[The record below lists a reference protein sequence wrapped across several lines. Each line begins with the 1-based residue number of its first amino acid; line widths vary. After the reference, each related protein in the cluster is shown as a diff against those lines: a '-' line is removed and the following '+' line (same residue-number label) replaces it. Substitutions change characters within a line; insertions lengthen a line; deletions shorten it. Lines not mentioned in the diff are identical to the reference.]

1 MAALTTLL
9 KFIAP
14 VPILVGL
21 MHLVLGLQTD
31 VLLGANV
38 AAELLN
44 DPVLDSQNRFYGAIF
59 MGYGALIFL
68 CTTNLRQHATLFRIL
83 SGGVF
88 LGGLA
93 RVVSIAL
100 HGVPSTPV
108 LGLVAIERFG
118 VPLLV
123 WWHSRVLQQG
133 LRLG

>member
-59 MGYGALIFL
+59 IGYGALIFL
-68 CTTNLRQHATLFRIL
+68 GTTNLRQHATLFRIL

-100 HGVPSTPV
+100 HGVPSTPCLV
-108 LGLVAIERFG
+108 L
-118 VPLLV
+118 
-123 WWHSRVLQQG
+123 SRSNASVS
-133 LRLG
+133 RC

>member
-9 KFIAP
+9 KFIAAI
-14 VPILVGL
+14 PILVGL
-21 MHLVLGLQTD
+21 MHIVLGLQTD

-38 AAELLN
+38 AAELLT

-68 CTTNLRQHATLFRIL
+68 CSTNLRQHATLFRIL

-93 RVVSIAL
+93 RVISIVL

-108 LGLVAIERFG
+108 LGLIVIELLG

-123 WWHSRVLQQG
+123 WWHSRAV
-133 LRLG
+133 RVFT

>member
-14 VPILVGL
+14 IPMVVGL
-21 MHLVLGLQTD
+21 MHIVLGLQTD
-31 VLLGANV
+31 VLLGAKV
-38 AAELLN
+38 AVELLS

-93 RVVSIAL
+93 RVVSIVL

-108 LGLVAIERFG
+108 LGLIVIELLG

-123 WWHSRVLQQG
+123 WWHSRAV
-133 LRLG
+133 RVFT

>member
-14 VPILVGL
+14 IPMVVGL
-21 MHLVLGLQTD
+21 MHIVLGLQTD
-31 VLLGANV
+31 VLLGAKV
-38 AAELLN
+38 AVELLS

-83 SGGVF
+83 SGGVL

-93 RVVSIAL
+93 RVVSIVL

-108 LGLVAIERFG
+108 LGLIAIELLG

-123 WWHSRVLQQG
+123 WWHSRAV
-133 LRLG
+133 RVFT

>member
-14 VPILVGL
+14 IPMVVGL
-21 MHLVLGLQTD
+21 THIALGLQTD

-38 AAELLN
+38 AAELLS

-83 SGGVF
+83 SGGVL

-93 RVVSIAL
+93 RVVSIVL

-108 LGLVAIERFG
+108 LGLIAIELLG

-123 WWHSRVLQQG
+123 WWHSRAV
-133 LRLG
+133 RVFT

>member
-14 VPILVGL
+14 IPMVVGL
-21 MHLVLGLQTD
+21 MHIVLGLQTD
-31 VLLGANV
+31 VLLGAKV
-38 AAELLN
+38 AVELLS

-93 RVVSIAL
+93 RVVSIVL
-100 HGVPSTPV
+100 HGVPPTPV
-108 LGLVAIERFG
+108 LGLIAIELLG

-123 WWHSRVLQQG
+123 WWHSRAV
-133 LRLG
+133 RVFT